1 MDVIELSSIIL
12 VLWVFPTP
20 EAMCP
25 LEWFFHR
32 LHVLLVGDLA
42 GTSLVKWMVGSR
54 GRGDRAHF
62 LVHWNKNSTSGA
74 RDVAQATEHLAKMQD
89 GLRIISSTAET
100 KHGYTCNPA
109 LGR

>member
-54 GRGDRAHF
+54 GRGKEGR
-62 LVHWNKNSTSGA
+62 KEE
-74 RDVAQATEHLAKMQD
+74 REKCPQ
-89 GLRIISSTAET
+89 RIKCQLDFVSHPKI
-100 KHGYTCNPA
+100 
-109 LGR
+109 